1 MSGLTNEE
9 EKLLNFCKL
18 QLARIDM
25 NKKFKKTDKAE
36 LLKLL
41 IPDIPDITLKSYKK
55 NNTTWKDGS
64 LLRCFDDIIFT
75 MFLSGLKIHTDRL
88 DPNDN
93 PDLVDKF
100 DYRYMDTMVRAHIE
114 ELKEAQDEIEELR
127 KTNITEKEYYNMMRE
142 RDECVKN
149 SEKKI
154 AELEAKNES
163 QRKFFDDRVASGQ
176 IQQQKQLNF
185 YKNALKQELMEIDE
199 DK

>member
-1 MSGLTNEE
+1 MNKFTTEE

-25 NKKFKKTDKAE
+25 NKKFKKTDKAD

-55 NNTTWKDGS
+55 NNTTWKEGS
-64 LLRCFDDIIFT
+64 LLRCFDDVIFT
-75 MFLSGLKIHTDRL
+75 MFLTGLKIHTDRL

-100 DYRYMDTMVRAHIE
+100 DYRYMDTMVRATLDEFKELQE
-114 ELKEAQDEIEELR
+114 ENEELR

-149 SEKKI
+149 SEKRI
-154 AELEAKNES
+154 AELEAKLES
-163 QRKFFDDRVASGQ
+163 QRKFFDDRIASGQ
-176 IQQQKQLNF
+176 IQHKKQLSF
-185 YKNALKQELMEIDE
+185 YENALKLEMNKDN
-199 DK
+199 

>member
-9 EKLLNFCKL
+9 EKLLNFVKI

-25 NKKFKKTDKAE
+25 DKKFKKTDKAD

-64 LLRCFDDIIFT
+64 LLRCFDDIIFS
-75 MFLSGLKIHTDRL
+75 MFLTGLKIHADRL
-88 DPNDN
+88 DPNNN
-93 PDLVDKF
+93 PDFVDRF
-100 DYRYMDTMVRAHIE
+100 DYRYMDTMVKSHLE
-114 ELKEAQDEIEELR
+114 DFKELQDENEELR
-127 KTNITEKEYYNMMRE
+127 KTAITEKEYYSMVRE
-142 RDECVKN
+142 RDDWKSS
-149 SEKKI
+149 SEKRI
-154 AELEAKNES
+154 AELEAKLES

-185 YKNALKQELMEIDE
+185 YKNALLMEIDE